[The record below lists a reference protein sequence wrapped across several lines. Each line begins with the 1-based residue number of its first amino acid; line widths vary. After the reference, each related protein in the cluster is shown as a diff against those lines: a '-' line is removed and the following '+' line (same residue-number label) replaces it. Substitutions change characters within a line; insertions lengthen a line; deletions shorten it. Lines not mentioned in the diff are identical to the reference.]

1 MGLFKT
7 NPPETFPATMILV
20 GQGREETLKAVCK
33 HHARDDYFAMIE
45 RATKGEVSPEQ
56 VVMDLLASWEA
67 DEELSADTLR
77 QMKANGHCPHMSHP
91 DETIALIK
99 EYLSSELAAR

>member
-7 NPPETFPATMILV
+7 KPPETFPATMILV

-33 HHARDDYFAMIE
+33 HRARDDYFAMIE

-77 QMKANGHCPHMSHP
+77 QMDNDRPGIVWAIITAYGKALGV
-91 DETIALIK
+91 ALK
-99 EYLSSELAAR
+99 GN